1 MAKAISKNVARLYA
15 MMVINGLWDISQV
28 PAEYR
33 TYVDIYIEQMR
44 KGGK

>member
-15 MMVINGLWDISQV
+15 MMVINGLWDISRV

>member
-1 MAKAISKNVARLYA
+1 MAKAISKKVAQLYA
-15 MMVINGLWDISQV
+15 MMVIKGLWDISQV